1 MCISRGGPRKRKA
14 PPLVS
19 KATAL
24 SHSYARLSL
33 SLPSSDGW
41 LILSI
46 LPTVLR
52 RFPTTSEQL
61 PSMSYA
67 LQSAAAGASFF
78 PTAKELSSG
87 VQWFKDHPVLA
98 AAAAATVSVITYW
111 NAAELLVVAGSDEAN
126 DASACASEAP
136 TAAPARPRKAQSC
149 RSPLPPSLSRKSSGG
164 AASDGK
170 LSAAVSWCDEHGGS
184 LTQVFE
190 EETVSIDTIRHL
202 SDGDSDYEADDVVEV
217 RLEGLEQFQQRRRGK
232 TSTLRKSGTTQN
244 LEDAGSGGGP
254 TEPESD
260 PMQTESPQWGWYVPI
275 TPPQDQFLAGNGAN
289 VMVRGHPMLAPTHTQ
304 HGVAGSSAAEA
315 AGPMRRSISGRM
327 S

>member
-1 MCISRGGPRKRKA
+1 
-14 PPLVS
+14 
-19 KATAL
+19 
-24 SHSYARLSL
+24 
-33 SLPSSDGW
+33 
-41 LILSI
+41 
-46 LPTVLR
+46 
-52 RFPTTSEQL
+52 
-61 PSMSYA
+61 MSFA
-67 LQSAAAGASFF
+67 LQPAAGASFF

-111 NAAELLVVAGSDEAN
+111 NAAELLLVGSDEAN
-126 DASACASEAP
+126 GAAAGEAGDL
-136 TAAPARPRKAQSC
+136 TAAPTRRRKAPSS
-149 RSPLPPSLSRKSSGG
+149 RSPLQPSLSRKSSGG

-190 EETVSIDTIRHL
+190 EETVSIDTIRQL

-254 TEPESD
+254 AEPESD

-275 TPPQDQFLAGNGAN
+275 TPPQDQFLAGTSASA
-289 VMVRGHPMLAPTHTQ
+289 VVRGHPMLAPVHTQ
-304 HGVAGSSAAEA
+304 HGVVGSSAAETA
-315 AGPMRRSISGRM
+315 TPMRRSISGRM